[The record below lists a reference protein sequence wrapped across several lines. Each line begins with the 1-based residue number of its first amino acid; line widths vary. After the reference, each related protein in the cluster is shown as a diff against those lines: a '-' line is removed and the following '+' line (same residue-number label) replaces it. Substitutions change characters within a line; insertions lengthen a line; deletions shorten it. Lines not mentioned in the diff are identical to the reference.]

1 MAHLWITYTKHTTK
15 ETHKKPKETLK
26 GVDLRRIVLYPK
38 TYIDI
43 KYIIYHALCDVKIY
57 SIISS

>member
-15 ETHKKPKETLK
+15 EKHKKPKETLK

-38 TYIDI
+38 TYMEQRCHYC
-43 KYIIYHALCDVKIY
+43 KT
-57 SIISS
+57 